1 MGRDRMRSKYR
12 NQKVTVGGEA
22 FDSKKE
28 ANRWLELVQ
37 MEKSGR
43 ISNLRRQV
51 KYVLIPSQR
60 QCGKVIERECSY
72 YADFVYMFGG
82 VEIVEDAK
90 GIRTKEYIIKR
101 KLMLWVHGIK
111 IQEV

>member
-1 MGRDRMRSKYR
+1 MRNKYR
-12 NQKVTVGGEA
+12 NTKVTVGCEA

-37 MEKSGR
+37 MEKSGK

-72 YADFVYMFGG
+72 YADFVYMFGN

-90 GIRTKEYIIKR
+90 GIRTKDYIIKR